1 MGTSDN
7 LAGQVEPADTERT
20 SMGYL
25 KDCKV
30 TEVLEKKA
38 FTLSAEV
45 IPPRNGE
52 QMQATMAGLKKVVAS
67 GVDFLSVTKGAGG
80 SLRGGSLPIA
90 QTIKDQFAK
99 PCIAHFTCRD
109 LTPQDIEN
117 QLVDHHYFGVRNIL
131 ALRGDPPM
139 GEKDWVPPLGGYD
152 YAFQLIEQIQK
163 LNNGEFLERKGFKVL
178 SREATDF
185 CIGAAIYPEHPDGK
199 ERLHF
204 AELKFRA
211 GAEFGITQML
221 FDPDPYRD
229 LSKSLQEKGYQQP
242 ILPGLRILRSKKQ
255 AHVMKTRFGCSVP
268 DWYLKQLPEEHDK
281 NNLDLTALI
290 PFVELVDRLKE
301 VGAPGVHIFVLTD
314 VALCQEAMKEL
325 QGRYN

>member
-1 MGTSDN
+1 MNMNDN
-7 LAGQVEPADTERT
+7 LAGQTESAESERT

-52 QMQATMAGLKKVVAS
+52 QMQVTMAGLNKIVAS

-139 GEKDWVPPLGGYD
+139 GETDWTPPLGGYS

-163 LNNGEFLERKGFKVL
+163 LNKGEFLERKGFKVS

-185 CIGAAIYPEHPDGK
+185 CIGAAIYPEHPDLK

-204 AELKFRA
+204 AELKFKA

-221 FDPDPYRD
+221 FDPNPYIQ
-229 LSKSLQEKGYQQP
+229 LSQSLQARGCDQP
-242 ILPGLRILRSKKQ
+242 ILPGLRILRSQKQ
-255 AHVMKTRFGCSVP
+255 ADVMKTRFGCSVP
-268 DWYLKQLPEEHDK
+268 DWYFNQLPKEHDK
-281 NNLDLTALI
+281 NIIDLSVLV
-290 PFVELVDRLKE
+290 PFLELVDRLKGG
-301 VGAPGVHIFVLTD
+301 GAPGIHIFVLSD

-325 QGRYN
+325 QGRYA